1 MDKLNLGIVGH
12 GFVGKGV
19 DYGFTT
25 PNVNKCIIDPNNN
38 TTIADDLVKFKPH
51 IVFIAVPTPMGD
63 DGSIDSSIL
72 EKVTKEVIQTCSGI
86 VVIKSTVTPD
96 ILESLH
102 ALSPG
107 RIVYNPEF
115 LTEANAN
122 EDFINPKMHVF
133 GGDNH
138 VCNAVESI
146 YEKHSLC
153 RPCPVFYTT
162 VQEASLIKYG
172 INSFLATKVLW
183 FNQFYDIVNK
193 NNSRYNNV
201 IAAISADPRIGNSHT
216 IVPGFDGKRGYGG
229 ACFPKDTKALSHFAK
244 EFTVLDKVIEE
255 NNKYRSKYELDDREK
270 EQHVKYA

>member
-1 MDKLNLGIVGH
+1 MNGTLKLGIVGH

-25 PNVNKCIIDPNNN
+25 PNVEKSIVDPNYK
-38 TTIADDLVKFKPH
+38 TTVDDLAKFGPH
-51 IVFIAVPTPMGD
+51 VTFIATPTPMGD

-72 EKVTKEVIQTCSGI
+72 ESATKDVINKCKGLI
-86 VVIKSTVTPD
+86 VIKSTVTPD
-96 ILESLH
+96 ILEKLYSM
-102 ALSPG
+102 APD

-133 GGDNH
+133 GGDQEA
-138 VCNAVESI
+138 CSALEDI
-146 YEKHSLC
+146 YRDYSLC

-183 FNQFYDIVNK
+183 FNQFYDIVGNAGA
-193 NNSRYNNV
+193 RYSSV
-201 IAAISADPRIGNSHT
+201 IAAIAADPRIGNSHT
-216 IVPGFDGKRGYGG
+216 VVPGFDGKRGYGG
-229 ACFPKDTKALSHFAK
+229 ACFPKDTKALSHFAGD
-244 EFTVLDKVIEE
+244 FSVLNKVIEE
-255 NNKYRSKYELDDREK
+255 NNKYRSNYELDAREK